1 MKKRYFFPRAFR
13 ATGRL
18 MFFAGAMLGLGL
30 TVLHIYLFFYRLAN
44 PSAQIG
50 PVHVL
55 PESTAGAVYSNPN
68 PVASIVTIV
77 LSVIVALGLIAV
89 IIRLYNN
96 GMRRIIARTA
106 RLFGVQII
114 TVEIVGT
121 LIAWTITILSL
132 AFLVPA
138 AAVIAA
144 FAFIINEL
152 LFIFAWGAY
161 GQPNYKI

>member
-1 MKKRYFFPRAFR
+1 
-13 ATGRL
+13 

-30 TVLHIYLFFYRLAN
+30 TALHIYLFFYRLAN

-50 PVHVL
+50 PAHVL
-55 PESTAGAVYSNPN
+55 PESTSGAVYSNPN
-68 PVASIVTIV
+68 PVASIVTVV

>member
-1 MKKRYFFPRAFR
+1 
-13 ATGRL
+13 

-55 PESTAGAVYSNPN
+55 TESTAGAVYSNPN
-68 PVASIVTIV
+68 PVASIVTVV

-138 AAVIAA
+138 AAIIAA